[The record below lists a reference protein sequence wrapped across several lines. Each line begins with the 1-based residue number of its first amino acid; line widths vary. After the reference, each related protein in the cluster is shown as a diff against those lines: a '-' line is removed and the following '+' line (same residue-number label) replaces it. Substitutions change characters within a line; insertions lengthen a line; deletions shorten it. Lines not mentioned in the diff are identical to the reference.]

1 MRFLAVRSGL
11 VAPLAALTVAAACFA
26 GAAWAVVPPGLVN
39 TANRPIQ
46 TVHAARCQ
54 KMANKGVAKY
64 LSTWSKT
71 YLKCVGAI
79 ASCVQ
84 TKASDPDCLTK
95 ATDGCN
101 AKITHLSDDDL
112 KDSGEVLE
120 DAVTNFCGSLSPSEA
135 FDDAGG
141 PLFGMLATRCNFGS
155 TPFIQNY
162 ASCLLEK
169 TNCVA
174 ERMMLV
180 EIPRARDL
188 LTTAGIVGVHTVGA
202 KSCLLDEGGA
212 GALGDAKEGKALLGC
227 ESKAAK
233 ASISFAAKAR
243 GSFAK
248 CADAIMACTQLKPT
262 QKCVDAAAKKCTKAS
277 QSVDD
282 TQAKLATAITKA
294 CEKIPLADLTNTNG
308 GDVSNLGTLCD
319 GVGVASVATLADYG
333 NCLAMYE
340 RCQVEDSIDLTVPRI
355 EEFFT
360 AAQQPS
366 PFNSG
371 FCPAP

>member
-1 MRFLAVRSGL
+1 MRFLIVRSGL
-11 VAPLAALTVAAACFA
+11 IAALATLIVTVSVLA
-26 GAAWAVVPPGLVN
+26 GTAWAVVPPGLVN
-39 TANRPIQ
+39 SPSRPMQ

-54 KMANKGVAKY
+54 KLANKGMAKY
-64 LSTWSKT
+64 LSTWSKA
-71 YLKCVGAI
+71 YLKCIDDI

-84 TKASDPDCLTK
+84 TKGSDPDCLTK
-95 ATDGCN
+95 AADGCN

-141 PLFGMLATRCNFGS
+141 PLFGMLATRCHFGS

-162 ASCLLEK
+162 AGCLLEQ

-180 EIPRARDL
+180 EMPRARDL

-212 GALGDAKEGKALLGC
+212 GALADAKAGKALLGC

-233 ASISFAAKAR
+233 AGISFAAKAR

-248 CADAIMACTQLKPT
+248 CADAIMACAQLKPT

-282 TQAKLATAITKA
+282 AQTKLATSITKA
-294 CEKIPLADLTNTNG
+294 CEKIPLADLTDANG
-308 GDVSNLGTLCD
+308 GDVSNLGTLCG
-319 GVGVASVATLADYG
+319 GVGVASVATLSDYG

-360 AAQQPS
+360 DAGQAS
-366 PFNSG
+366 PFNSA
-371 FCPAP
+371 FCPTP